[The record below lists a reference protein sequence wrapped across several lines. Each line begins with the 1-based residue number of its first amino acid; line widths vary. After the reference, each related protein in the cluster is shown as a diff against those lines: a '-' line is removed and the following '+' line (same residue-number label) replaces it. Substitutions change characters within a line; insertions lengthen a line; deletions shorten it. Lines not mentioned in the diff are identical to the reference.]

1 MRQLWNSFK
10 IAFAMYSKIPMLR
23 ADWSKENMR
32 YVMCF
37 FPLIGICIG
46 ALQLVWG
53 YLAPLICQNSLLP
66 AVGHV
71 LIPVLVTGGI
81 HLDGLLDTADA
92 LSSYQPME
100 RRLEILKD
108 SHAGAFAIL
117 VGICYFLLALGVW
130 SELSWGQLPVL
141 GVGYVLSRA
150 LSGLAVVTFP
160 CAKNTGLV
168 ALFSDAAQKARVRG
182 TMVLFL
188 VVCVAGA
195 WGLHGIYGPAL
206 LVGAALCFAHYYHM
220 SKKQFGGITG
230 DLAGYFV
237 QICELFMAVCVL
249 LAGRIGGMG

>member
-1 MRQLWNSFK
+1 
-10 IAFAMYSKIPMLR
+10 
-23 ADWSKENMR
+23 MR

-37 FPLIGICIG
+37 FPLVGVCTG
-46 ALQLVWG
+46 ALQLGWG
-53 YLAPLICQNSLLP
+53 YMAPRLCQNFLLP

-100 RRLEILKD
+100 RKLEILKD
-108 SHAGAFAIL
+108 SHAGAFAII
-117 VGICYFLLALGVW
+117 VGICYFLLCLGVW
-130 SELSWGQLPVL
+130 SELGPEQLPVL

-150 LSGLAVVTFP
+150 LSGLAVVSFP

-168 ALFSDAAQKARVRG
+168 AMFSDAAQKARVRG
-182 TMVLFL
+182 TML
-188 VVCVAGA
+188 VFVAVCSVGA
-195 WGLHGIYGPAL
+195 LAFNKTYGLAL
-206 LVGAALCFAHYYHM
+206 LVGAAVSFLHYYHM

-237 QICELFMAVCVL
+237 QICELLMAICVL
-249 LAGRIGGMG
+249 AAARIGGMG